1 MRNTAENIKEQFL
14 ESGVDIP
21 VEEIEER
28 LDKLTS
34 KFKVPLDEARRSVVS
49 YFLKQYNV
57 NRDDFFASRA
67 DSTEVRV
74 ADISGDGQWVDLRI
88 KVVRL
93 WDNTNE
99 SISQVGLV
107 GDETGNIKFIKWAR
121 DVLPDLEE
129 GHCYLLK
136 SVVTSEWNGRYEVT
150 INKNTVVEEIFDDIP
165 ASIPD
170 PSESSQ
176 VSVADINANN
186 QWVDLRIKV
195 VQLWDN
201 THESISQV
209 GLIGDETG
217 NIKFVK
223 WARDSI
229 PDLEEGHCY
238 LLKSVVSNE
247 WNGRFGIN
255 LNKNTVVEE
264 IFDEIPAI
272 IPEAGG
278 SSPQISI
285 DNINIDGQWVS
296 VKAKVVQLWD
306 TLHESM
312 SQVGLVGDE
321 TGTIKFTLWASSG
334 LPDVEEG
341 KVYLFNNVVI
351 NQWNDR
357 YSISINKSSS
367 IEELSEDIEV
377 GTATVTFTGAL
388 VDIQQGSGLIKR
400 CPTCNRALTK
410 GACMEHGKVD
420 GVHDLRIKAVID
432 DGRELQEAIIKKDL
446 SESISGISLEEA
458 INMAM
463 DAFDQGV
470 VLDAM
475 KSRLIGKYFSITGT
489 RMDRYMLVDTMEQKF
504 LLDDDVLDELILEA
518 EVV

>member
-21 VEEIEER
+21 IEEIEER

-49 YFLKQYNV
+49 YFLKQYDVDRN
-57 NRDDFFASRA
+57 DFFASNSRT
-67 DSTEVRV
+67 DTSEVRV
-74 ADISGDGQWVDLRI
+74 ADI
-88 KVVRL
+88 
-93 WDNTNE
+93 NE
-99 SISQVGLV
+99 G
-107 GDETGNIKFIKWAR
+107 
-121 DVLPDLEE
+121 
-129 GHCYLLK
+129 
-136 SVVTSEWNGRYEVT
+136 GR
-150 INKNTVVEEIFDDIP
+150 
-165 ASIPD
+165 
-170 PSESSQ
+170 
-176 VSVADINANN
+176 
-186 QWVDLRIKV
+186 WVDLRIKV

-223 WARDSI
+223 WARDALL
-229 PDLEEGHCY
+229 DLEEGHCY
-238 LLKSVVSNE
+238 HLQSVVSNE
-247 WNGRFGIN
+247 WNGKYEVT
-255 LNKNTVVEE
+255 LTKNTVIEE
-264 IFDEIPAI
+264 IFDDIPAR
-272 IPEAGG
+272 IPEEGG
-278 SSPQISI
+278 SSPQVSI
-285 DNINIDGQWVS
+285 VDINADGQWICL
-296 VKAKVVQLWD
+296 KAKVVQLWD

-312 SQVGLVGDE
+312 SQVGLIGDE
-321 TGTIKFTLWASSG
+321 TGTIKFTTWVSSG

-341 KVYLFNNVVI
+341 KVYLFNNVVV

-367 IEELSEDIEV
+367 IEELPGDIEV

-432 DGRELQEAIIKKDL
+432 DGSVAQETIIKREL
-446 SESISGISLEEA
+446 SESVSGISLEDA
-458 INMAM
+458 ITMAM

-470 VLDAM
+470 VLDTM
-475 KSRLIGKYFSITGT
+475 KSGLIGKYFTITGT
-489 RMDRYMLVDTMEQKF
+489 RMDRYMLVDTMEQQY
-504 LLDDDVLDELILEA
+504 LLDDVTLDELILEA